1 VHAVHKC
8 IDYKVSYKQRRGIKG
23 GLRGPIS
30 PRHESREVVGAVAV
44 EGRSGTGAE
53 RSRAA
58 PWRGG
63 GIVRW
68 RDERGCS
75 VPWDCSARVPR
86 RWQAVK
92 KTGEE
97 GRELLR
103 LGEAST

>member
-1 VHAVHKC
+1 MQY
-8 IDYKVSYKQRRGIKG
+8 INVSITKYPTNSG
-23 GLRGPIS
+23 GASREGSGVPIS
-30 PRHESREVVGAVAV
+30 PRHESREVVGAVATV
-44 EGRSGTGAE
+44 EGRSGAGAE
-53 RSRAA
+53 RSRAV
-58 PWRGG
+58 PRRGG

-92 KTGEE
+92 KTREE